1 MSLTVYLNGSG
12 TIKNGKC
19 CKTLTFSS
27 VVITDSAAE
36 TMTPQQFVEYGQSL
50 PCNPCGSVMVNCK
63 KYNLKITNSKIVNNK
78 LVLWLSKNC
87 KLPTG
92 YCKSVKVT
100 MLPCCESDSVLYGIK
115 FTDYDTSPVATLVTI
130 DQTTGQV
137 NDVGNTNTYIS
148 SIAYDKCTKTLYGI
162 AYDLNNYDIKL
173 NFRLVKI
180 DKSTAKVTNIGP
192 TGFPLKQFTIN
203 NSGKMYGYAVYY
215 EINPY
220 TIIDKNTGHASA
232 QNVPQFIENNNA
244 SSIYSTKDDELLLFI
259 TSNFEIYVE
268 PGVYKYKD
276 NSLQFLQPYNGDNGD
291 FKPCTNNYYGIF
303 RGAETPQNDNVI
315 AIIDLVTGKQSML
328 TLTGLKEGEVI
339 SSLTFV

>member
-12 TIKNGKC
+12 TIKNCKC

-27 VVITDSAAE
+27 VVITDSAEE

-115 FTDYDTSPVATLVTI
+115 FTDYVITQLVATLVTI

-162 AYDLNNYDIKL
+162 AYDINNYDIKL

-180 DKSTAKVTNIGP
+180 DKSTAKVTNYWSYW
-192 TGFPLKQFTIN
+192 FYDLN
-203 NSGKMYGYAVYY
+203 NS
-215 EINPY
+215 
-220 TIIDKNTGHASA
+220 
-232 QNVPQFIENNNA
+232 Q
-244 SSIYSTKDDELLLFI
+244 
-259 TSNFEIYVE
+259 
-268 PGVYKYKD
+268 
-276 NSLQFLQPYNGDNGD
+276 
-291 FKPCTNNYYGIF
+291 
-303 RGAETPQNDNVI
+303 
-315 AIIDLVTGKQSML
+315 
-328 TLTGLKEGEVI
+328 
-339 SSLTFV
+339 

>member
-27 VVITDSAAE
+27 VVITDSAEE

-115 FTDYDTSPVATLVTI
+115 FIYENYDTPGKATLIIINQNTGEVTDI
-130 DQTTGQV
+130 GYTD
-137 NDVGNTNTYIS
+137 TYIN

-162 AYDLNNYDIKL
+162 AYDFYQGNFY

-180 DKSTAKVTNIGP
+180 DKSTAKVTTIGP
-192 TGFPLKQFTIN
+192 TGFKPEQFTIN
-203 NSGKMYGYAVYY
+203 NLGQIYGFSSNFSSTYM
-215 EINPY
+215 
-220 TIIDKNTGHASA
+220 TIDKTTGRASKLEMSSIIA
-232 QNVPQFIENNNA
+232 TIET
-244 SSIYSTKDDELLLFI
+244 SSIYSI
-259 TSNFEIYVE
+259 
-268 PGVYKYKD
+268 KD
-276 NSLQFLQPYNGDNGD
+276 N
-291 FKPCTNNYYGIF
+291 
-303 RGAETPQNDNVI
+303 
-315 AIIDLVTGKQSML
+315 
-328 TLTGLKEGEVI
+328 
-339 SSLTFV
+339 